1 MVLVLIVLPII
12 KIFNFILKSNDG
24 VLNRVLIP
32 LVSLD
37 SGAGREARL
46 FLLVNEQLEVTQ
58 AFL

>member
-46 FLLVNEQLEVTQ
+46 LLLVYEQLEVAQ
-58 AFL
+58 ALL